1 MVCGL
6 APNAPMRA
14 KWPEEAEE
22 RTEAE
27 ERMEA
32 EERRTLASGFRREA

>member
-1 MVCGL
+1 
-6 APNAPMRA
+6 MRA